1 MKQSEGRR
9 SLCSAKASS
18 CAITF
23 TSTTWSK
30 PWSRSPPRP
39 KRGTQPTTWARELG
53 LRSRSL
59 PASSSRSPPGEG
71 SSTCRGRS
79 PRRESRPVISAPT
92 SAASRPPWVGRRRWR
107 CGRALATSSAGS
119 RNRLTGESDAGDRD
133 RASCVS
139 SLTFDK
145 NETESRHMSVKR
157 LALQGQAS
165 RSYGNLLRELAITE
179 YKVKYQGSL
188 LSGYV
193 WSFAKPL
200 LLFGVLY
207 FVFTRFVKLG
217 AGVPDYA
224 LQLLLGIVIWSYFA
238 DATVRGMSSI
248 VDRGDLIRKVYFPR
262 MIIVVAASLSS
273 LITLALNLV
282 VVVAFFL
289 FSGVGIHLTMPLFL
303 LLIVELYA
311 LTLGTSFLLAA
322 LYVRFRDFRHIWE
335 LGLQLLFYATPIIYP
350 LSFIPANWQAIFSL
364 NPIAQIVQDSR
375 KVLISSTTLAP
386 LDVLHS
392 PLVVVPYAIPVIV
405 LVLGYLYFDHA
416 AAAFAEEI

>member
-1 MKQSEGRR
+1 MR
-9 SLCSAKASS
+9 LASA
-18 CAITF
+18 
-23 TSTTWSK
+23 
-30 PWSRSPPRP
+30 
-39 KRGTQPTTWARELG
+39 
-53 LRSRSL
+53 
-59 PASSSRSPPGEG
+59 
-71 SSTCRGRS
+71 
-79 PRRESRPVISAPT
+79 
-92 SAASRPPWVGRRRWR
+92 
-107 CGRALATSSAGS
+107 
-119 RNRLTGESDAGDRD
+119 D
-133 RASCVS
+133 
-139 SLTFDK
+139 
-145 NETESRHMSVKR
+145 VKR
-157 LALQGQAS
+157 TPLQGQAS

-188 LSGYV
+188 LSGYM

-207 FVFTRFVKLG
+207 FVFTRFVRLG
-217 AGVPDYA
+217 SGVPDYA
-224 LQLLLGIVIWSYFA
+224 LQLLLGIVLWSYFA

-262 MIIVVAASLSS
+262 MIIVIAASLSS
-273 LITLALNLV
+273 LITLGLNLV

-289 FSGVGIHLTMPLFL
+289 FSGVGIHLSTPVFL
-303 LLIVELYA
+303 VLIVELYA

-350 LSFIPANWQAIFSL
+350 LSFIPANWQALFSL

-375 KVLISSTTLAP
+375 KVLISPTTLAP
-386 LDVLHS
+386 LDILHS
-392 PLVVVPYAIPVIV
+392 PLVVIPYAIPVIV

>member
-1 MKQSEGRR
+1 MRPGRN
-9 SLCSAKASS
+9 
-18 CAITF
+18 
-23 TSTTWSK
+23 
-30 PWSRSPPRP
+30 PV
-39 KRGTQPTTWARELG
+39 TQAE
-53 LRSRSL
+53 
-59 PASSSRSPPGEG
+59 
-71 SSTCRGRS
+71 
-79 PRRESRPVISAPT
+79 
-92 SAASRPPWVGRRRWR
+92 
-107 CGRALATSSAGS
+107 
-119 RNRLTGESDAGDRD
+119 
-133 RASCVS
+133 
-139 SLTFDK
+139 
-145 NETESRHMSVKR
+145 VKR
-157 LALQGQAS
+157 TPLPGQPS
-165 RSYGNLLRELAITE
+165 HSYLNLLRELAITE

-273 LITLALNLV
+273 LITLGLNLV

-289 FSGVGIHLTMPLFL
+289 FSGVGIHFTMPLFL

-364 NPIAQIVQDSR
+364 NPMAQIVQDSR
-375 KVLISSTTLAP
+375 KVLISASTLAP
-386 LDVLHS
+386 LDVIHS